1 MSRSRIVDF
10 CIIAGFALLIG
21 VGTGFIVERYTRANV
36 VESAFDRMRL
46 FHDLRKAAV
55 EDFMRSMTSDVR
67 AMSRNGRMIEAVN
80 SFDESWNQMG
90 ADAPQVLRR
99 LYIDEN
105 PYTLGERGLLKD
117 AGDGSRYSKVHA
129 EFHEW
134 AGRFLGHF
142 GYYNMFLIDPDGN
155 IVYSAAK
162 EEDFATNL
170 NDGPYSDSPLGRVF
184 QLAVKRGPDRVS
196 VSDFE
201 LYEPSQE
208 VPATFIATAI
218 YSKDRELQ
226 GVLAIELLA
235 GPINDLLHFTAGM
248 GETGETYLVGND
260 NLMRSQSRFIRQS
273 TLLSQRVDT
282 PSVKSALAGF
292 SGAQVIDDYRGIPV
306 LSVYSPVDFGGQPWV
321 LLAEIDRDEIL
332 GQMNFWPIV
341 ISGLI
346 AGLLAALAAVTVYRI
361 YIWR

>member
-1 MSRSRIVDF
+1 MGRSRIIDF
-10 CIIAGFALLIG
+10 CVIAGIALLIG
-21 VGTGFIVERYTRANV
+21 VGTGVVVERYTRTQV
-36 VESAFDRMRL
+36 IDSAFDRMRL
-46 FHDLRKAAV
+46 FRDLRRAAV
-55 EDFMRSMTSDVR
+55 EDFMRSISSDVR
-67 AMSRNGRMIEAVN
+67 AMSRNGRIIEAIEN
-80 SFDESWNQMG
+80 FGKSWNETG
-90 ADAPQVLRR
+90 TEAPQSLRR

-105 PYTLGERGLLKD
+105 PHALGERALLND

-129 EFHEW
+129 GFHEW
-134 AGRFLGHF
+134 ARRFLGHF
-142 GYYNMFLIDPDGN
+142 GYYNMFLIDRDGN

-170 NDGPYSDSPLGRVF
+170 NNGPYSDSPLGRVF
-184 QLAVKRGPDRVS
+184 QLAVKRGPDRVA

-201 LYEPSQE
+201 LYAPSQD

-260 NLMRSQSRFIRQS
+260 NLMRSQSRFITQS

-282 PSVKSALAGF
+282 PSVKSGLAGF
-292 SGAQVIDDYRGIPV
+292 NGAQVIDDYRGIPV

-321 LLAEIDRDEIL
+321 LLAEIDREEIL
-332 GQMNFWPIV
+332 GQMNLWPIL

-346 AGLLAALAAVTVYRI
+346 AGLLAALAAVAVYQF

>member
-1 MSRSRIVDF
+1 MARSRTLDI

-21 VGTGFIVERYTRANV
+21 VIAGFVVERYARTRV
-36 VESAFDRMRL
+36 VDAAFDRMRL

-55 EDFMRSMTSDVR
+55 EDFMRSMSSDIR
-67 AMSRNGRMIEAVN
+67 AMSRNGRIIGAVK
-80 SFDESWNQMG
+80 SFDASWNGIG
-90 ADAPQVLRR
+90 AGAPQSLRR

-105 PYTLGERGLLKD
+105 PYALGERALLKD

-134 AGRFLGHF
+134 ARRFLGHF

-155 IVYSAAK
+155 IVYSTAK

-170 NDGPYSDSPLGRVF
+170 NSGPYSDSPLGRVF

-201 LYEPSQE
+201 LYKPSQDA
-208 VPATFIATAI
+208 PATFIAIAI

-235 GPINDLLHFTAGM
+235 GPINELLHFTAGM

-260 NLMRSQSRFIRQS
+260 SLMRSQSRFIRQS

-292 SGAQVIDDYRGIPV
+292 SGAHVIDDYRGVPV

-321 LLAEIDRDEIL
+321 LLAEIDRAEIL
-332 GQMNFWPIV
+332 NQMNFWPIL